1 MKNIVLIGFMGT
13 GKTSTGRLLASR
25 LGCAFV
31 DTDQKVEEEAQMSVG
46 EIFARY
52 GEPHFRALE
61 AAVVQQVA
69 RSRQTVISTGG
80 GVVLQPEN
88 MRALRERGAIVALT
102 ASVDTI
108 LERTSRRHARP
119 LLEQEDRRQT
129 VEALL
134 SERRELYR
142 QADLMIST
150 DGITPLQAANQII
163 NFIRKGGV

>member
-25 LGCAFV
+25 LGCTFV
-31 DTDQKVEEEAQMSVG
+31 DTDQKVEEAAGMTVS
-46 EIFARY
+46 EIFARH
-52 GEPHFRALE
+52 GEAHFRALE
-61 AAVVQQVA
+61 AEVVRRVA
-69 RSRQTVISTGG
+69 RARQTVISTGG
-80 GVVLQPEN
+80 GVVLNPAN

-108 LERTSRRHARP
+108 LERTARRHARP
-119 LLEQEDRRQT
+119 LLEQDDRRQA

-134 SERRELYR
+134 NERRDLYR
-142 QADLMIST
+142 QADFMVST

-163 NFIRKGGV
+163 NFIRRGGA